1 MRNDNILVFCCT
13 DTVPDTLD
21 CLDFKRELLF
31 YFLMRVKLVNC
42 VFTFDPL
49 FEIIG
54 LMQKFCAGS
63 CCADRTVVSIVPVS
77 QRKAL
82 EQSRKLYN
90 CTMQFMGS
98 ISSHQVVVL
107 SRRWLLPAVLGEV
120 VGRVKTHH
128 RMWNCILYLRQQLW
142 HEVRQ
147 TAACTFAE
155 KRRNE
160 WQI

>member
-1 MRNDNILVFCCT
+1 MRNDNILVFCRT

-49 FEIIG
+49 FEIFPVDGG

-107 SRRWLLPAVLGEV
+107 SRR
-120 VGRVKTHH
+120 
-128 RMWNCILYLRQQLW
+128 
-142 HEVRQ
+142 
-147 TAACTFAE
+147 
-155 KRRNE
+155 
-160 WQI
+160 